1 MATSSERGFFGH
13 PRPLGPLFFT
23 EMWERFSFYGI
34 RPLLVLYMAAT
45 LAEGGL
51 GIPRDTAAAIVGIF
65 GGMIYLSALPGGWLA
80 DNWLGQRRAVWY
92 GSILIALGHLSI
104 ALSALWGAPMF
115 YIGLILLVLGS
126 GIFKTCMSVMVGTL
140 YPEGDARRD
149 GGFSIFYMGINLGAV
164 IAPLI
169 TGLAMDTGG
178 WHWGFGA
185 GGIGMLV
192 ALAIFRMVATP
203 SMKRFDREHGRES
216 SWDAPVNRRRHVGT
230 GVTVCLVLI
239 ALIMALGL
247 TGIITF
253 NPIMIAT
260 TMSYVVGLCVLGW
273 FMYLLFFS
281 GLDRAGRARVIVCLV
296 LFAAAALFWASFE
309 QQPTSYNLFA
319 ADYTDRNVLGMDI
332 PVLWFQSLNPLFI
345 IVLAPLF
352 GWLWPAMARGGFEP
366 SSATK
371 FSAGLLFA
379 AAGFGLMMVAAW
391 QIVEGAGQVSPL
403 WITASLLLLTLGELC
418 LSPVGLST
426 MTELAPTPIRGQIMG
441 IWFAATAL
449 GNLVAGLI
457 GGHVSAEHVAQLP
470 ELFGRCALALLIGA
484 VILMILIRPIRHL
497 LGKGAHEDAGHGTQ
511 ETS

>member
-1 MATSSERGFFGH
+1 MATSSERGFFSH

-45 LAEGGL
+45 LADGGL

-65 GGMIYLSALPGGWLA
+65 GGMIYLSTLPGGWLA

-92 GSILIALGHLSI
+92 GSVLIALGHLSI

-126 GIFKTCMSVMVGTL
+126 GIFKTCISVMVGTL
-140 YPEGDARRD
+140 YEEGDARRD

-169 TGLAMDTGG
+169 TGLAMESGG

-185 GGIGMLV
+185 GGLGMLI
-192 ALAIFRMVATP
+192 ALIIFRLTAIPT
-203 SMKRFDREHGRES
+203 MKRFDREHGRES
-216 SWDAPVNRRRHVGT
+216 NWDAPVNQRRHVGI
-230 GVTVCLVLI
+230 GVAACLLLV
-239 ALIMALGL
+239 ALITALGL
-247 TGIITF
+247 TGVITF
-253 NPIMIAT
+253 NPVAIAT

-273 FMYLLFFS
+273 FIYLMFFS
-281 GLDRAGRARVIVCLV
+281 GLNRHEQARVIVCLI
-296 LFAAAALFWASFE
+296 LFMAAALFWASFE

-319 ADYTDRNVLGMDI
+319 SDYTDRQVLGFDI

-352 GWLWPAMARGGFEP
+352 GWLWPAMARRGFEP
-366 SSATK
+366 SSAAK
-371 FSAGLLFA
+371 FSAGLVFA
-379 AAGFGLMMVAAW
+379 AAGFGLMMMAAW
-391 QIVEGAGQVSPL
+391 QVVDGADQVSSL
-403 WITASLLLLTLGELC
+403 WIVSSLLLLTLGELC

-426 MTELAPTPIRGQIMG
+426 MTELAPMSMRGQIMG

-457 GGHVSAEHVAQLP
+457 GGHVSPEHVTQLP

-484 VILMILIRPIRHL
+484 VILMILIKPIRRL
-497 LGKGAHEDAGHGTQ
+497 LAHSRTAEPGIS
-511 ETS
+511 ETSQ

>member
-104 ALSALWGAPMF
+104 ALSALWGASMF

-126 GIFKTCMSVMVGTL
+126 GIFKTCISVMVGTL
-140 YPEGDARRD
+140 YPEGDSRRD

-169 TGLAMDTGG
+169 TGLAMDSGG

-192 ALAIFRMVATP
+192 ALTIFRLTAIP
-203 SMKRFDREHGRES
+203 AMKRFDRDQDRAS
-216 SWDAPVNRRRHVGT
+216 SWDAPVNRRRHVGA
-230 GVTVCLVLI
+230 GVTACLLLL
-239 ALIMALGL
+239 ALITALGL
-247 TGIITF
+247 AGVITF
-253 NPIMIAT
+253 NPVLIAT

-273 FMYLLFFS
+273 FLYLMFFS
-281 GLDRAGRARVIVCLV
+281 GLDRMGRARVIVCLV
-296 LFAAAALFWASFE
+296 LFVAAALFWASFE

-319 ADYTDRNVLGMDI
+319 ADYTNRQVLGFDI
-332 PVLWFQSLNPLFI
+332 PVIWFQSLNPLFI
-345 IVLAPLF
+345 IMIAPVF
-352 GWLWPAMARGGFEP
+352 GWLWPALARRGFEP
-366 SSATK
+366 SSVTK
-371 FSAGLLFA
+371 FSAGLVLA
-379 AAGFGLMMVAAW
+379 AAGFGLMMMAAW
-391 QIVEGAGQVSPL
+391 QVVGGAAQVSPL
-403 WITASLLLLTLGELC
+403 WIVASLLLLTLGELC

-457 GGHVSAEHVAQLP
+457 GGHVSAEQVAQLP

-484 VILMILIRPIRHL
+484 VILMILIRPIRRL
-497 LGKGAHEDAGHGTQ
+497 LAHGRAAESGTSEIPQ
-511 ETS
+511 